1 MAKYSR
7 LPKKK
12 ENEKVRKPT
21 FHVIFHFIYLSSFY
35 VFLLRI
41 CGIEGIL
48 MNFFFSYTWIFKN
61 IYSESLKETSA
72 SLF

>member
-12 ENEKVRKPT
+12 ENEKVRKPA
-21 FHVIFHFIYLSSFY
+21 FHVIFHFIYLSFFY
-35 VFLLRI
+35 VFLLWI
-41 CGIEGIL
+41 CGIEGVL

-61 IYSESLKETSA
+61 IYSESLK
-72 SLF
+72 

>member
-21 FHVIFHFIYLSSFY
+21 FRVIFHFIY
-35 VFLLRI
+35 
-41 CGIEGIL
+41 
-48 MNFFFSYTWIFKN
+48 FFFKLWATHKRAFQINEKVVAAIKDPPTVVKHPVNWQH
-61 IYSESLKETSA
+61 SA
-72 SLF
+72 QAV